1 MPVPRTAG
9 VVCALFAVPVTPYA
23 VPWAP
28 LPVESAKTIRS
39 KTGLA
44 ETQRM
49 ASFHKLGRCVE
60 NVCKRGSVLSLF
72 VRRVMGPGPD
82 VQWLSSEMRNA
93 SSTCSYYSSL
103 ISFKVGKKGQ
113 SKTYQTLIPL
123 QRLSKVPE
131 YMPRPLLRQ
140 IHIRRFSQDEV
151 GDAHSGFRSPGS
163 NGAAQMT
170 GELFR
175 VQVPVPST
183 R

>member
-1 MPVPRTAG
+1 MSSLSRACLRAWLKNMPVPRTAG

-49 ASFHKLGRCVE
+49 ASFHKHGRCVE

-93 SSTCSYYSSL
+93 SSTCSKLSFPSSA
-103 ISFKVGKKGQ
+103 SARCQ
-113 SKTYQTLIPL
+113 SICLGLCCVKYTFADFRKTRWVMPTLDSDP
-123 QRLSKVPE
+123 
-131 YMPRPLLRQ
+131 
-140 IHIRRFSQDEV
+140 
-151 GDAHSGFRSPGS
+151 
-163 NGAAQMT
+163 
-170 GELFR
+170 
-175 VQVPVPST
+175 PV
-183 R
+183 RMALHK